1 MTKVTI
7 LVSAVD
13 WCGYED
19 YIEVAEASEEVMIK
33 EAVDK
38 FAQMYGLMQ
47 HESGDWGDIDDFDE
61 EGEPIEEDSLT
72 TIDAEI
78 YED

>member
-19 YIEVAEASEEVMIK
+19 YIEVDEASEEVMIK
-33 EAVDK
+33 EAVDE
-38 FAQMYGLMQ
+38 FAQMYSLTE
-47 HESGDWGDIDDFDE
+47 HENGEYGEVEDFDE
-61 EGEPIEEDSLT
+61 EGYPLEGATLT